1 MSISQTQEVENIH
14 GEKGNKCFMSASQ
27 TDAKENSHKGRNTTA
42 LLLQVIKNTCVSKN
56 LSQNSK

>member
-27 TDAKENSHKGRNTTA
+27 TDAEENSHKGRNTTA
-42 LLLQVIKNTCVSKN
+42 LLLQVIKNTCV
-56 LSQNSK
+56 